1 MILIYT
7 DKITNRLAYTLDT
20 VFKGILRSDYKITSD
35 KIIFQHSDLPK
46 LSYTN
51 TPIADEIFIKSS
63 TLLFEKDIE
72 PQTIQTRDLNGI
84 RLIFAHDFLQSNLPF
99 DPFAAIFYL
108 ISRYEEYLPS
118 KKDQHGRFDALNSI
132 AYKEGFLE
140 TPVVDYY
147 ALFIRQLFIEKY
159 PELPLPKRKFRFTP
173 TFDIDNA
180 FAYLHKGFWRGFF
193 AIIKNVLSL
202 EFKALGKRISV
213 LNRKQ
218 KDPYDSF
225 EWMKDIHKKYKLRP
239 ILFFL
244 LGDYGKFDKNIPH
257 DKEIMN
263 ELINDC
269 SGWADIGIHPSYHTP
284 LLPNKLKGEIKRLN
298 LILNQIT
305 TRSRQHFLRLMM
317 PTAYRNL
324 LQSSILEDYTMGYAP
339 LLGFRASTCTPFYF
353 FDIEKDER
361 SLLKIHPFCFMDSTL
376 MYYMMK
382 DEKVALEKIT
392 QFIEEIDYVGGTF
405 VTLFHNE
412 TFVKQEWKNLY
423 EKILKQTATHLGE
436 EEA

>member
-1 MILIYT
+1 
-7 DKITNRLAYTLDT
+7 
-20 VFKGILRSDYKITSD
+20 
-35 KIIFQHSDLPK
+35 
-46 LSYTN
+46 
-51 TPIADEIFIKSS
+51 
-63 TLLFEKDIE
+63 
-72 PQTIQTRDLNGI
+72 
-84 RLIFAHDFLQSNLPF
+84 
-99 DPFAAIFYL
+99 
-108 ISRYEEYLPS
+108 
-118 KKDQHGRFDALNSI
+118 
-132 AYKEGFLE
+132 
-140 TPVVDYY
+140 
-147 ALFIRQLFIEKY
+147 
-159 PELPLPKRKFRFTP
+159 
-173 TFDIDNA
+173 
-180 FAYLHKGFWRGFF
+180 
-193 AIIKNVLSL
+193 
-202 EFKALGKRISV
+202 
-213 LNRKQ
+213 
-218 KDPYDSF
+218 
-225 EWMKDIHKKYKLRP
+225 
-239 ILFFL
+239 
-244 LGDYGKFDKNIPH
+244 
-257 DKEIMN
+257 MN

-339 LLGFRASTCTPFYF
+339 LIGFRASTCTPFYF